1 MQAKPHVSPA
11 LQHTRSWVS
20 LCALLIVVAAA
31 GQMLVFGVM
40 HFTSVRYTSDEPR
53 RPASSALVVS
63 AGAPVSKPE
72 GRSAGV
78 GAASRSTGGQ
88 AAKVAAKDGAATPTL
103 DDVRARPL
111 ADADGFMRGL
121 TAITTSAGILASII
135 LAWMTALGGIIAAG
149 AAVPGID
156 KTIRSA
162 ACAVILA
169 IIALP
174 LGQLLGSDVFPGVF
188 STYSAMAQ
196 GSESVQAGLLAEGAL
211 VGQFVALPILAI
223 GMAAMVGM
231 WYRAGVE
238 AGIIATSVSDLDE
251 KLEAEMQSVRTRG
264 GSVGRGT
271 VRAVGALNQAIGA
284 SPIPSSAGLTS
295 ERTMAASARRAAEEA
310 DDEVERMLGKRP
322 RGMRETDPGQ
332 PLKRLI

>member
-20 LCALLIVVAAA
+20 LCALLVVVAAA
-31 GQMLVFGVM
+31 GQMLVYGVM

-63 AGAPVSKPE
+63 AGAPTGKPDSK
-72 GRSAGV
+72 ST
-78 GAASRSTGGQ
+78 ASRTPAGQ
-88 AAKVAAKDGAATPTL
+88 PAKPAAKDPSAPPTL
-103 DDVRARPL
+103 DEVRARPL
-111 ADADGFMRGL
+111 SDADGFMRGL
-121 TAITTSAGILASII
+121 TAVTTSAGILSSII

-156 KTIRSA
+156 KTIRAA
-162 ACAVILA
+162 ACSVILA

-211 VGQFVALPILAI
+211 VGQFVALPMLAI
-223 GMAAMVGM
+223 GMAAVVGM
-231 WYRAGVE
+231 WYRGGVE
-238 AGIIATSVSDLDE
+238 AGIIVTSANDLDD
-251 KLEAEMQSVRTRG
+251 KLEAELQSVRSRG

-284 SPIPSSAGLTS
+284 SPLPSTAGMTS

-310 DDEVERMLGKRP
+310 DEDVERMLGKRP
-322 RGMRETDPGQ
+322 RGMRETDPGA